1 MSKGGILQNNNAV
14 AIIGMG
20 CIFPGAG
27 GLKQYWRLLFNG
39 EDAIT
44 TIPEETHWKLEDY
57 FNEDPATPDHT
68 YCSRGGF
75 IPAVSFDPARYG
87 MPPNNLEATDTSQLL
102 GLMVAEMALQDAGL
116 GRDTDFDRHRINVI
130 LGVTGTQ
137 ELVIPLG
144 ARLSHPVWKKALKD
158 SGVPPEK
165 SREILE
171 RISGGHTK
179 WQENSFPGLLGN
191 VVAGRIANR
200 LDLGGT
206 NTVVDA
212 ACASSMGAI
221 HTACM
226 ELQTGKCDIS
236 LTGGVDT
243 LNDIFMHMCFSKT
256 GVLSHTS
263 DARPFSK
270 DADGTVLGEGIGML
284 VLKRLEDAKRD
295 KDRIYAVLKSIG
307 TSSDGKTAGI
317 YAPHAP
323 GQLRALNAAY
333 KEAGISPDTMELI
346 EAHGTGTRV
355 GDKIELTALKQ
366 LMSTT
371 DGRPHCALGT
381 VKSMIGHTKAAAGVA
396 GMIKAVLSLH
406 HKVIPPTLKAGEPD
420 PDLNLNASG
429 FYLNDQSK
437 PWIPLNNRPRRCGV
451 SAFGFGGSNFHAVLE
466 EYTPQKEHISWD
478 GSIQLATFCANDMAA
493 LQADM
498 SNFLETLADYDTWDA
513 GERSQYMAWETA
525 QMREHFSCNA
535 ALRLVMILKESH
547 DPREKIKQAMT
558 QLAQNHTADWEQ
570 GDIFFGCHPWQ
581 EKTLGFLFP
590 GQGSQYVGM
599 GRDLCAIFPQAME
612 TLKTSDTL
620 FAQNKN
626 RAGHRLSDF
635 VFAPPSHIRDKAA
648 SEEMLR
654 STDIAQPA
662 IGAVSLAMSRVLE
675 HFGITPDA
683 SCGHSFG
690 ELSALCASRWLT
702 PEDFLNLAVA
712 RGKYMAKDATSN
724 EDCGS
729 MLAVKAPLDE
739 IEALI
744 LDEHLDLILANRN
757 SPDQG
762 VLSGSSAEIK
772 RASRACRAK
781 KMRCVKLPVAAAF
794 HSHLVEH
801 AARPFEKFLASVD
814 LTPGSIPVFSNTT
827 GDVYPKESDKARDLL
842 GRQLLNPVHFVENI
856 RAMVENGITTFVE
869 VGPKTVLSGLTRNI
883 LQDHPHKRLALDAS
897 CGKKQGIADL
907 AGVIC
912 ALAAAGYPVQLD
924 KWEEKGFKPEK
935 KMMRIPIS
943 GANVQPAPFTDIP
956 PSPPM
961 EIGSATEKSPEI
973 PAMDTGDSPL
983 SSPGNATSPG
993 APAFQTPSLTTPN
1006 SPALEQRIHSTPG
1019 NPCPDAGKTTPCR
1032 PQPFTGTG
1040 AKGADM
1046 HCPDHGNHFPASEC
1060 QTSPTPMPSHVP
1072 TSMAYHAMQL
1082 VHKGLES
1089 MQELQAGTARA
1100 HEKFLETQTAAS
1112 QALQNMMQ
1120 QTRMF
1125 ADTVTTVTAGAP
1137 TPYFQYPT
1145 GNHPVAPPEQ
1155 PSMVNHVPPAPAAI
1169 PRQWD
1174 GTQVA
1179 NTYIPHPGENETGNN
1194 GHGVQGQHRQANT
1207 PYIPEKGVHTASVAA
1222 PSSTSYMPGE
1232 TSPTVH
1238 TGALTTQK
1246 KEQVSREDQENIPA
1260 LIMACVS
1267 RLTGFPEEMLDM
1279 DMDMESD
1286 LGIDSIKRVEIM
1298 SELEKVLP
1306 QAGTLSPDNM
1316 GTLKTLKDVMEAIAP
1331 EDSHAPAQAPPRP
1344 MAPLNGGAKETSSG
1358 QSNPPLPVMDVVTKT
1373 ISELTGFPVEMLE
1386 PTMDLESDLGIDSIK
1401 RVEILSRLE
1410 ESLPEMATIS
1420 SDEMAELKTLGQIAA
1435 TLSPAAVEKDSAMAP
1450 LTGTLDIPE
1459 SPPAMMAAVKNQS
1472 ETSDSPG
1479 ETGLKK
1485 KALRQVI
1492 SLKYLPQDDI
1502 DTAIKGK
1509 IALKKGQKIYLTQD
1523 DQGIALHLKNALEKK
1538 SIQAECLSLDTLLD
1552 QEDITDMAGLVLIPG
1567 KTQMDCADF
1576 LKKAFLLAQ
1585 KSGAILCRAA
1595 ADQHAFFTTISFM
1608 DGALGFGSNPVNHPL
1623 CGGLAGLAKTA
1634 DLEWDKVNCTAFD
1647 LPEDPEFAISHA
1659 DTIIGLMTAHGPV
1672 EMGISAQGVVVPQ
1685 SIEASAIQGDAKV
1698 TPKDVFLI
1706 TGGARGV
1713 TAQCALELATCF
1725 SPTIILAGRSALPTP
1740 EPQWLKPLY
1749 NEGEIKKAML
1759 THHFKDQRPTP
1770 AVLEKAFR
1778 QLSANREMNKNI
1790 SLMEAA
1796 GARVQYVSVDI
1807 RDTKE
1812 IKTLI
1817 QDINTRHGAITGIIH
1832 GAGVVADRFIQD
1844 KTPEQFEQVF
1854 ETKVKGLS
1862 NLLAA
1867 CPPENLKFLILF
1879 SSVAARAGNTGQVD
1893 YAMANEVLNKT
1904 AQSLARR
1911 HPSCKI
1917 VSMNWGPWEGG
1928 MVTPSLKK
1936 EFHKRGIPLIELKTG
1951 ADMLVKEMTSENP
1964 GSVEVVVGGFISQD
1978 SSPGPGNNKY
1988 QSHHQ
1993 KQTSVPT
2000 KAKSHPSSLCKTTVM
2015 TQMIGLQS
2023 CPVLASHTIAGEPVV
2038 PFALM
2043 MEWLA
2048 HAATHSHPGLVCTG
2062 MDGVRVLKGIKPGKK
2077 ETAVDIKV
2085 GKCSPTAAGFM
2096 VEGEIIST
2104 NTTMHANG
2112 NILLDTHLPSPPVL
2126 DRSRQ
2131 ISLPPSKLSV
2141 DKIYD
2146 NILFHGRD
2154 LHGIKTIAGCSAMG
2168 IEVVA
2173 THAPAPGAWMA
2184 CPHRKEWILDPL
2196 IMDSAFQAAIIWCHE
2211 TLGMVCLP
2219 TYIANVRIYRGMM
2232 DHDGDVTI
2240 ILTVNEQ
2247 STHNIKGYFTFIDEQ
2262 GKVLASITGFEA
2274 VMDPTLGDKFK
2285 QKKAPSVLSS
2295 SGQTMDKKNPG
2306 QQSAQGAASQG
2317 NGLKTSASAIKTGT
2331 VMPIAMDKALFSREQ
2346 ILAFAVGDP
2355 SKAFGKPYRIFDK
2368 KREIARLPGPPYFF
2382 MDRVI
2387 KSDHPAWRMEPGG
2400 WIEAEFNMPEDGWY
2414 FKAARSET
2422 LPFCILLEIA
2432 LQPCGW
2438 LAAYAGSA
2446 LHSEDRLYFR
2456 NLGGEAKLLSAVH
2469 RTMGTLTMRSRLTGV
2484 SKAGGLIIQD
2494 FDLEVLNNGKMLY
2507 QGHTNFG
2514 FFTKASLSNQ
2524 TGIKNSAFALQLTDE
2539 QKKSASLERFKDTAP
2554 LTPGDTTEDAP
2565 DEMPAKALRMID
2577 SMDIFLPRGGKYKKG
2592 YIRAS
2597 KIVDPQEWFF
2607 KAHFYQ
2613 DPVCPGSLGVESFLQ
2628 VMQYFAF
2635 KTWKIAPNKYQ
2646 VSMPP
2651 HSHKWIY
2658 RGQITPGGKH
2668 IELQVHVKE
2677 ADKETMTVTADG
2689 ILLADG
2695 LCIYQMEDFMICLKA
2710 RS

>member
-1 MSKGGILQNNNAV
+1 
-14 AIIGMG
+14 MG

-44 TIPEETHWKLEDY
+44 PIPEETHWKLEDY
-57 FNEDPATPDHT
+57 FNEDPSTPDHT

-75 IPAVSFDPARYG
+75 IPRISFDPARYG

-116 GRDTDFDRHRINVI
+116 GKGTDFDRQRVNVI

-144 ARLSHPVWKKALKD
+144 ARLSHPIWKKALKD

-165 SREILE
+165 SREIME
-171 RISGGHTK
+171 RISRGHAQ

-226 ELQTGKCDIS
+226 ELQSGKCDIS

-270 DADGTVLGEGIGML
+270 DADGTVLGEGVGML
-284 VLKRLEDAKRD
+284 VLKRLEDAERD

-307 TSSDGKTAGI
+307 TSSDGKTGGI

-323 GQLRALNAAY
+323 GQLRALRTAY
-333 KEAGISPDTMELI
+333 KEAGIPPDTMELI

-366 LMSTT
+366 LMGTT
-371 DGRPHCALGT
+371 DTRPHCALGT

-420 PDLNLNASG
+420 PDLDLNASG

-437 PWIPLNNRPRRCGV
+437 PWIPLNGHPRRCGV

-466 EYTPQKEHISWD
+466 EYAPKKEHISWD
-478 GSIQLATFCANDMAA
+478 GSIQPATFCGNDVAA
-493 LQADM
+493 LQKDM
-498 SNFLETLADYDTWDA
+498 TKFLETLTNYDTWDVV
-513 GERSQYMAWETA
+513 ERSQIMAWETA
-525 QMREHFSCNA
+525 RMRKQFSCQA
-535 ALRLVMILKESH
+535 PLRLVMILKENH
-547 DPREKIKQAMT
+547 DPRKKIQQAMELLT
-558 QLAQNHTADWEQ
+558 ENYTTDWEK

-581 EKTLGFLFP
+581 EKKLGFLFP

-599 GRDLCAIFPQAME
+599 GRDLCALFPRAMDAIKA
-612 TLKTSDTL
+612 TDTR
-620 FAQNKN
+620 FAQKHKSQ
-626 RAGHRLSDF
+626 HRLSDF
-635 VFAPPSHIRDKAA
+635 VFAPPSHVRDRRA

-683 SCGHSFG
+683 GCGHSFG
-690 ELSALCASRWLT
+690 ELSALCASKRLT
-702 PEDFLNLAVA
+702 PEDFLSLSVA
-712 RGKYMAKDATSN
+712 RGKYMAKDTKDN

-729 MLAVKAPLDE
+729 MLAVKAPLDK
-739 IEALI
+739 IESLI
-744 LDEHLDLILANRN
+744 LDEKLNLILANRN

-762 VLSGSSAEIK
+762 VLSGSSDEIK
-772 RASRACRAK
+772 RASKACKAK
-781 KMRCVKLPVAAAF
+781 KMRCVELPVAAAF

-801 AARPFEKFLASVD
+801 AARPFEKFLASID
-814 LTPGSIPVFSNTT
+814 FTPGSIPVFSNTT
-827 GDVYPKESDKARDLL
+827 GDTYPKEPEKARDIL
-842 GRQLLNPVHFVENI
+842 GKQLLNPVRFVENI
-856 RAMVENGITTFVE
+856 QTMVKNGITTFVE
-869 VGPKTVLSGLTRNI
+869 VGPKTVLSGLTHSI
-883 LQDHPHKRLALDAS
+883 LKDQPHTCLALDSS

-907 AGVIC
+907 AKVLC
-912 ALAAAGYPVQLD
+912 SLAAAGYPVQLD
-924 KWEEKGFKPEK
+924 KWEEKGSRPEK

-943 GANVQPAPFTDIP
+943 GANVQPALVKDMP

-961 EIGSATEKSPEI
+961 ESHSAAKKSPAI
-973 PAMDTGDSPL
+973 PAMDTGERSL
-983 SSPGNATSPG
+983 SSPGNEISPRVDT
-993 APAFQTPSLTTPN
+993 FQTPSLTTPN
-1006 SPALEQRIHSTPG
+1006 SPAQEEKCSPVPG
-1019 NPCPDAGKTTPCR
+1019 NQCPDEEITTPCR
-1032 PQPFTGTG
+1032 PQSFTGTG
-1040 AKGADM
+1040 VKGADM
-1046 HCPDHGNHFPASEC
+1046 QSPDHGNHFPASES
-1060 QTSPTPMPSHVP
+1060 QTSPAPMPSHAHA
-1072 TSMAYHAMQL
+1072 SMAYHAMQL

-1125 ADTVTTVTAGAP
+1125 ADTVTTVTAGSPRHYSRQPAMP
-1137 TPYFQYPT
+1137 IPPK
-1145 GNHPVAPPEQ
+1145 VPEQ
-1155 PSMVNHVPPAPAAI
+1155 PSMLEHTAPQPAAI
-1169 PRQWD
+1169 PQQWD
-1174 GTQVA
+1174 TPPMT
-1179 NTYIPHPGENETGNN
+1179 NTYIPSAEDYETGNN
-1194 GHGVQGQHRQANT
+1194 GHGVQGQARTNP
-1207 PYIPEKGVHTASVAA
+1207 PYTPEKAVHTAPA
-1222 PSSTSYMPGE
+1222 PSRTSQMPEQSSTPAPAGE
-1232 TSPTVH
+1232 TMPREKAH
-1238 TGALTTQK
+1238 TSG
-1246 KEQVSREDQENIPA
+1246 EDQQNIPA
-1260 LIMACVS
+1260 MIMACVS
-1267 RLTGFPEEMLDM
+1267 RLTGFPEEMLEM

-1306 QAGTLSPDNM
+1306 QAGNLAPDNM
-1316 GTLKTLKDVMEAIAP
+1316 GTLKTLKDVMDAIAP
-1331 EDSHAPAQAPPRP
+1331 EDDHTPASQP
-1344 MAPLNGGAKETSSG
+1344 MAPLNGGAPETPSLENSTA
-1358 QSNPPLPVMDVVTKT
+1358 LPVMEVVTKT

-1420 SDEMAELKTLGQIAA
+1420 PDEMSELKTLEQIAG
-1435 TLSPAAVEKDSAMAP
+1435 TLSPAAPEKSNGMAQAP
-1450 LTGTLDIPE
+1450 ETPGAPEPPPSPTGE
-1459 SPPAMMAAVKNQS
+1459 SKNKS
-1472 ETSDSPG
+1472 NSSSDSPG
-1479 ETGLKK
+1479 ETELKK
-1485 KALRQVI
+1485 KALRQIISLEYLPRDEIATAVKGEI
-1492 SLKYLPQDDI
+1492 SLKKD
-1502 DTAIKGK
+1502 
-1509 IALKKGQKIYLTQD
+1509 QKIYLTRD
-1523 DQGIALHLKNALEKK
+1523 DRGIALELKNALEKK
-1538 SIQAECLSLDTLLD
+1538 SVHAECVPMDDLLD
-1552 QEDITDMAGLVLIPG
+1552 QKDISDMAGLVVIPG
-1567 KTQMDCADF
+1567 KTEMDCADF
-1576 LKKAFLLAQ
+1576 LKKSFLLAQ
-1585 KSGAILCRAA
+1585 KSGAMLCRAA
-1595 ADQHAFFTTISFM
+1595 ADNRAFFATLSFM
-1608 DGALGFGSNPVNHPL
+1608 DGSLGFGSTPLKRPL
-1623 CGGLAGLAKTA
+1623 CGGLAGLVKTA
-1634 DLEWDKVNCTAFD
+1634 DLEWDKVQCTAFD
-1647 LPEDPEFAISHA
+1647 LPEDPGFAISQAH
-1659 DTIIGLMTAHGPV
+1659 TIVGLMAAHGAV
-1672 EMGISAQGVVVPQ
+1672 EVGINTQGVVVPR
-1685 SIEASAIQGDAKV
+1685 SIETPAIPGDAKI
-1698 TPKDVFLI
+1698 TEKDIFLI

-1725 SPTIILAGRSALPTP
+1725 SPTIILAGRSAPPTP
-1740 EPQWLKPLY
+1740 EPQWLQPLL

-1759 THHFKDQRPTP
+1759 THHFKNQRPTP
-1770 AVLEKAFR
+1770 TMLEKAFR

-1790 SLMEAA
+1790 AQMEAA
-1796 GARVQYVSVDI
+1796 GARVHYISVDI

-1812 IKTLI
+1812 IKNLVREIKTE
-1817 QDINTRHGAITGIIH
+1817 HGAITGIIH

-1854 ETKVKGLS
+1854 GTKVKGLS

-1867 CPPENLKFLILF
+1867 CPPEQLKFLVLF

-1904 AQSLARR
+1904 AQSLARN
-1911 HPSCKI
+1911 HTDCKI

-1936 EFHKRGIPLIELKTG
+1936 EFDKRGIPLIDLKIG
-1951 ADMLVKEMTSENP
+1951 AEMLVQEMISEHP
-1964 GSVEVVVGGFISQD
+1964 GPVEVVVGGLISQT
-1978 SSPGPGNNKY
+1978 SPPGPGNKDN
-1988 QSHHQ
+1988 QSCLQ
-1993 KQTSVPT
+1993 KQDAFPVG
-2000 KAKSHPSSLCKTTVM
+2000 KKKSSSTACKSIVM
-2015 TQMIGLQS
+2015 TQMTGLES

-2048 HAATHSHPGLVCTG
+2048 HGVTHANPGLVCTG
-2062 MDGVRVLKGIKPGKK
+2062 MDGVRVLKGIKPGQK
-2077 ETAVDIKV
+2077 EKSVDIQV
-2085 GKCSPTAAGFM
+2085 GKCHPGDRGFT
-2096 VEGEIIST
+2096 VQGEIISP
-2104 NTTMHANG
+2104 NTMHVNG
-2112 NILLDTHLPSPPVL
+2112 NVLLDTHLPPPPVL

-2131 ISLPPSKLSV
+2131 ISLPPSELSV
-2141 DKIYD
+2141 DKVYND
-2146 NILFHGRD
+2146 ILFHGRD
-2154 LHGIKTIAGCSAMG
+2154 LHGIKAIVGCSAMG

-2173 THAPAPGAWMA
+2173 KHAPVPGAWMA
-2184 CPHRKEWILDPL
+2184 SPHRKKWILDPL
-2196 IMDSAFQAAIIWCHE
+2196 IMDAAFQAAIIWCHE

-2219 TYIANVRIYRGMM
+2219 TYIANVRIYRGMT

-2247 STHNIKGYFTFIDEQ
+2247 TSHSIKGYFTFVDDQ
-2262 GKVLASITGFEA
+2262 GKVLAGITGFEG

-2285 QKKAPSVLSS
+2285 QKKSS
-2295 SGQTMDKKNPG
+2295 SASSSPERTVDGKSPG
-2306 QQSAQGAASQG
+2306 HQNKSAASQA
-2317 NGLKTSASAIKTGT
+2317 NALQTSVSAKKMEQKMS
-2331 VMPIAMDKALFSREQ
+2331 VPQEAPLFSREK
-2346 ILAFAVGDP
+2346 ILAFAVGKP
-2355 SKAFGKPYRIFDK
+2355 SKAFGKPYRVFDK
-2368 KREIARLPGPPYFF
+2368 DREIARLPGPPYFF
-2382 MDRVI
+2382 MDRVMTA
-2387 KSDHPAWRMEPGG
+2387 DHPAWTMEPGG
-2400 WIEAEFNMPEDGWY
+2400 WIEAEFDMPDHGWY
-2414 FKAARSET
+2414 FKAARSDT

-2446 LHSEDRLYFR
+2446 LHSDDRLYFR
-2456 NLGGEAKLLSAVH
+2456 NLGGEVKLISPVH
-2469 RTMGTLTMRSRLTGV
+2469 RTMGSLTMRSRLTGV
-2484 SKAGGLIIQD
+2484 SKAGGLIIQN
-2494 FDLEVLNNGKMLY
+2494 FDLEVLNKGKMLY
-2507 QGHTNFG
+2507 RGHTNFG
-2514 FFTKASLSNQ
+2514 FFTRASLSNQ
-2524 TGIKNSAFALQLTDE
+2524 TGIKNASLALKLTDE
-2539 QKKSASLERFKDTAP
+2539 EQNSASLECFKDTAP
-2554 LTPGDTTEDAP
+2554 LTPEDTTQDGP
-2565 DEMPAKALRMID
+2565 GVMPAKALRMID
-2577 SMDIFLPRGGKYKKG
+2577 SVDIFLPQGGKYKKG
-2592 YIRAS
+2592 YIRAQ
-2597 KIVDPQEWFF
+2597 KMVDPKEWFF

-2635 KTWKIAPNKYQ
+2635 KTWNIDPEKYQ

-2651 HSHKWIY
+2651 HTHQWIY
-2658 RGQITPGGKH
+2658 RGQITPAGKH
-2668 IELQVHVKE
+2668 IELQVHIKNESKE
-2677 ADKETMTVTADG
+2677 KMTVTADG

-2695 LCIYQMEDFMICLKA
+2695 LCIYQMEDFMICLEP